1 MSATFAILAAS
12 RTPYLLEITAERT
25 TWRADGVRFISER
38 HVGLSA
44 HPTRERQAPEVVAVT
59 WAQPDPTK
67 RSVRYHYVNLL
78 QVSGLTQ
85 GLHHVQR
92 LELDDVGKPI
102 SSSDLPEA
110 SPSSH
115 RNQIVAGAEDPRA
128 PQAVVDAI
136 EELAESKRPVPNGRL
151 DAIEKSTSK
160 RVNLEVHHKKKPESL
175 PDRDSYLGN
184 SERIKAIRA
193 LLLIEAMPGWA
204 EAEEQQFKKIVEA
217 AVNLPTVDD
226 FVPEGRRARAFE
238 ERWIRDWRPYFAGN
252 LTRSEKKEAADEYTL
267 RKERVWAAV
276 KKLRTAIQG
285 SGGDLARA
293 LGRLEPQDRH
303 DLVTLLPGLIDGGA
317 FCHEEPIEMPQGH
330 DAMRITAS
338 YTSDRPVEHFIYSAN
353 PLNWH
358 KLSPS
363 GFFKDIRLVGGVR
376 DLEDPRNQGYTATLI
391 ERVDLGDPYVS
402 TGLNVTFFVA
412 PRSGPIRDEFDE
424 TGNPGKSYD
433 GRKLAEM
440 NAGAQ
445 FVGVTYDLAPGL
457 GDGNIDVDRGYL
469 HVSPTPSGGSQV
481 TSSKM
486 VRFTPKSELENP
498 TGAWA
503 CQLGWVD
510 SMRQM
515 NSWWLR

>member
-1 MSATFAILAAS
+1 M
-12 RTPYLLEITAERT
+12 
-25 TWRADGVRFISER
+25 RAHE
-38 HVGLSA
+38 VG
-44 HPTRERQAPEVVAVT
+44 AVS
-59 WAQPDPTK
+59 WAQPDPANP
-67 RSVRYHYVNLL
+67 SVRHHYVNLL
-78 QVSGLTQ
+78 QVSGLTR
-85 GLHHVQR
+85 GLHLVDR
-92 LELDDVGKPI
+92 LDLDDVGKPI
-102 SSSDLPEA
+102 SPSDLPGA
-110 SPSSH
+110 SPSGH
-115 RNQIVAGAEDPRA
+115 LNQIVAGAEDPGA

-136 EELAESKRPVPNGRL
+136 EALAKSKRPVPPRRL

-160 RVNLEVHHKKKPESL
+160 RAKLEVHDKKKPESL

-204 EAEEQQFKKIVEA
+204 RAGEDQFKKIVED
-217 AVNLPTVDD
+217 AVNLPTIDD
-226 FVPEGRRARAFE
+226 FVPQGRRARAFE
-238 ERWIRDWRPYFAGN
+238 EDWIRDWRPYFSGN
-252 LTRSEKKEAADEYTL
+252 LTGAEKRDAKDEFDE

-276 KKLRTAIQG
+276 TKLRDAIQG
-285 SGGDLARA
+285 SGGDLGRA
-293 LGRLEPQDRH
+293 LGNLGSQDRH
-303 DLVTLLPGLIDGGA
+303 DLLTLLPGLIDDGT

-363 GFFKDIRLVGGVR
+363 GFFKDMSLVGDVH
-376 DLEDPRNQGYTATLI
+376 DLEDPRNQGYAATVM

-412 PRSGPIRDEFDE
+412 PRSGPIRDEVDR
-424 TGNPGKSYD
+424 TGKPGKAYD
-433 GRKLAEM
+433 GRKLAEL

-457 GDGNIDVDRGYL
+457 GDGNIDVDRGFL

-486 VRFTPKSELENP
+486 VRFTPKSGLDNP
-498 TGAWA
+498 IGAWA